1 MTLDQ
6 ELARLT
12 PWTAEHLMLL
22 PPGEFARTDWLRA
35 RLHDSWVRRGLVE
48 PLGRH
53 DGRAWLYRIGKRGAE
68 LRDAISAG
76 ATPVRAPWEQAAA

>member
-12 PWTAEHLMLL
+12 AWTAEHLMLL
-22 PPGEFARTDWLRA
+22 PAGEFARPDWLRA

-76 ATPVRAPWEQAAA
+76 AAPVRAPWEQAA